1 MIVNIG
7 IKIKI
12 RINTD
17 KIEKQ
22 FYMRGAIMTDF
33 IIDLMVTIWLT
44 ILIYLFL
51 SELYFRTRGFKAIKR
66 EIEVYTKE
74 CNELNDHIE
83 DMKSVD
89 LGFRSKY
96 KSNLNYS
103 RSKKGKGKKN
113 HLEDLINCDSR
124 TYIFG
129 DKRKFRKVFD
139 DTISSFCKFFTV
151 EINKDTLEKLE
162 KTLNDFL
169 AVEEGKKLL
178 ERQRNE
184 IIKKIR
190 KELPYFIRRFTGI
203 QRLSRKLGFKDIDLK
218 DSYFPTYTFGYISP
232 RGVKDD
238 YHDFILNIQNLNEL
252 IKYLS
257 QKIKFKKSVAGQR
270 ALMTPK
276 LREKIKERD
285 GYTCQ
290 ICGLSNKDEP
300 NLLLEID
307 HIIPLSKGGMTTEGN
322 LQTLCWRCNRS
333 KGAKI

>member
-1 MIVNIG
+1 
-7 IKIKI
+7 
-12 RINTD
+12 
-17 KIEKQ
+17 
-22 FYMRGAIMTDF
+22 MTDF

-151 EINKDTLEKLE
+151 EINKETLEKLE

-238 YHDFILNIQNLNEL
+238 YHDFILNIHNLNEL

>member
-1 MIVNIG
+1 
-7 IKIKI
+7 
-12 RINTD
+12 
-17 KIEKQ
+17 
-22 FYMRGAIMTDF
+22 
-33 IIDLMVTIWLT
+33 MVTIWLT

-129 DKRKFRKVFD
+129 DKRRFRKVFD

-151 EINKDTLEKLE
+151 EINKETLEKLE

>member
-103 RSKKGKGKKN
+103 KSKKGKGKKN
-113 HLEDLINCDSR
+113 HLEYLINCDSI

-129 DKRKFRKVFD
+129 DRRRFRKVFD
-139 DTISSFCKFFTV
+139 DTISSFCEFFTV
-151 EINKDTLEKLE
+151 EINKETLEKLE

-203 QRLSRKLGFKDIDLK
+203 QRLSRKLGFKDIDLN

>member
-151 EINKDTLEKLE
+151 EINKETLEKLE
-162 KTLNDFL
+162 KALNDFL

>member
-129 DKRKFRKVFD
+129 DRRRFRKVFD

-151 EINKDTLEKLE
+151 EINKETLEKLE

-218 DSYFPTYTFGYISP
+218 DSYFPTYTFRCISKY
-232 RGVKDD
+232 GKITGAFDVVFDLK
-238 YHDFILNIQNLNEL
+238 EL
-252 IKYLS
+252 EEFIKYLL

>member
-1 MIVNIG
+1 MISKSEREQIIALIKKEVVPAIGCTEPIAVALCVAKATETLGERPKKISVLLSANILKNAMGVG
-7 IKIKI
+7 IPGTGMIGLPI
-12 RINTD
+12 AIAL
-17 KIEKQ
+17 
-22 FYMRGAIMTDF
+22 GAI
-33 IIDLMVTIWLT
+33 IGK
-44 ILIYLFL
+44 
-51 SELYFRTRGFKAIKR
+51 SEYQL
-66 EIEVYTKE
+66 EV
-74 CNELNDHIE
+74 L
-83 DMKSVD
+83 
-89 LGFRSKY
+89 
-96 KSNLNYS
+96 
-103 RSKKGKGKKN
+103 
-113 HLEDLINCDSR
+113 
-124 TYIFG
+124 
-129 DKRKFRKVFD
+129 
-139 DTISSFCKFFTV
+139 
-151 EINKDTLEKLE
+151 KDCTPE
-162 KTLNDFL
+162 

-178 ERQRNE
+178 ERQRDE

-218 DSYFPTYTFGYISP
+218 DSYFPTYTFRCISKY
-232 RGVKDD
+232 GKITGAFDVVFDLK
-238 YHDFILNIQNLNEL
+238 EL
-252 IKYLS
+252 EEFIKYLL

-322 LQTLCWRCNRS
+322 LQILCWRCNRS

>member
-1 MIVNIG
+1 
-7 IKIKI
+7 
-12 RINTD
+12 
-17 KIEKQ
+17 
-22 FYMRGAIMTDF
+22 MTDF

-103 RSKKGKGKKN
+103 KSKKGKGKKN

-124 TYIFG
+124 TYILG
-129 DKRKFRKVFD
+129 DKRRFRKVFD
-139 DTISSFCKFFTV
+139 DTISSFCEFFTV
-151 EINKDTLEKLE
+151 EINKETLEKLE

-178 ERQRNE
+178 ERQRDE

-218 DSYFPTYTFGYISP
+218 DSYFPTYTFRCISKY
-232 RGVKDD
+232 GKITGAFDVVFDLK
-238 YHDFILNIQNLNEL
+238 EL
-252 IKYLS
+252 EEFIKYLL

-322 LQTLCWRCNRS
+322 LQILCWRCNRS

>member
-103 RSKKGKGKKN
+103 KSKKGKGKKN

-129 DKRKFRKVFD
+129 DRRRFRKVFD
-139 DTISSFCKFFTV
+139 DTISSFCEFFTV
-151 EINKDTLEKLE
+151 EINKETLEKLE

-178 ERQRNE
+178 ERQRDE

>member
-1 MIVNIG
+1 
-7 IKIKI
+7 
-12 RINTD
+12 
-17 KIEKQ
+17 
-22 FYMRGAIMTDF
+22 MTDF

-103 RSKKGKGKKN
+103 KSKKGKGKKN

-129 DKRKFRKVFD
+129 DRRRFRKVFD

-151 EINKDTLEKLE
+151 EINKETLEKLE

>member
-1 MIVNIG
+1 
-7 IKIKI
+7 
-12 RINTD
+12 
-17 KIEKQ
+17 
-22 FYMRGAIMTDF
+22 
-33 IIDLMVTIWLT
+33 MVTIWLT

-151 EINKDTLEKLE
+151 EINKETLEKLE

-232 RGVKDD
+232 RGGKDD

>member
-103 RSKKGKGKKN
+103 KSKKGKGKKN

-124 TYIFG
+124 TYILG
-129 DKRKFRKVFD
+129 DKRRFRKVFD
-139 DTISSFCKFFTV
+139 DTISSFCEFFTV
-151 EINKDTLEKLE
+151 EINKETLEKLE

-178 ERQRNE
+178 ERQRDE

-218 DSYFPTYTFGYISP
+218 DSYFPTYTFRCISKY
-232 RGVKDD
+232 GKITGAFDVVFDLK
-238 YHDFILNIQNLNEL
+238 EL
-252 IKYLS
+252 EEFIKYLL

>member
-1 MIVNIG
+1 
-7 IKIKI
+7 
-12 RINTD
+12 
-17 KIEKQ
+17 
-22 FYMRGAIMTDF
+22 MRGAIMTDF

-151 EINKDTLEKLE
+151 EINKETLEKLE
-162 KTLNDFL
+162 KALNDFL

>member
-1 MIVNIG
+1 
-7 IKIKI
+7 
-12 RINTD
+12 
-17 KIEKQ
+17 
-22 FYMRGAIMTDF
+22 MTDF

-151 EINKDTLEKLE
+151 EINKETLEKLE

-178 ERQRNE
+178 ERQRDE

>member
-1 MIVNIG
+1 
-7 IKIKI
+7 
-12 RINTD
+12 
-17 KIEKQ
+17 
-22 FYMRGAIMTDF
+22 MTDF

-103 RSKKGKGKKN
+103 RSKKGKGKKK

-151 EINKDTLEKLE
+151 EINKETLEKLE

-322 LQTLCWRCNRS
+322 LQILCWRCNRS

>member
-1 MIVNIG
+1 MKKELKESIIIITTVTFTI
-7 IKIKI
+7 IQLI
-12 RINTD
+12 
-17 KIEKQ
+17 
-22 FYMRGAIMTDF
+22 FYIQYTLTANKSTTSQVTNVSE
-33 IIDLMVTIWLT
+33 IIDEEVKFTTIND
-44 ILIYLFL
+44 
-51 SELYFRTRGFKAIKR
+51 ELKVLDNSYISDANYIGDRWKVKIVLVGNSDQIT
-66 EIEVYTKE
+66 
-74 CNELNDHIE
+74 NSLN
-83 DMKSVD
+83 K
-89 LGFRSKY
+89 L
-96 KSNLNYS
+96 
-103 RSKKGKGKKN
+103 KN
-113 HLEDLINCDSR
+113 
-124 TYIFG
+124 
-129 DKRKFRKVFD
+129 
-139 DTISSFCKFFTV
+139 
-151 EINKDTLEKLE
+151 
-162 KTLNDFL
+162 TLNDFL

-178 ERQRNE
+178 ERQRDE

-218 DSYFPTYTFGYISP
+218 DSYFPTYTFRCISKY
-232 RGVKDD
+232 GKITGAFDVVFDLK
-238 YHDFILNIQNLNEL
+238 EL
-252 IKYLS
+252 EEFIKYLL

-290 ICGLSNKDEP
+290 ICGLSNKDEQ

>member
-1 MIVNIG
+1 
-7 IKIKI
+7 
-12 RINTD
+12 
-17 KIEKQ
+17 
-22 FYMRGAIMTDF
+22 MTDF

-103 RSKKGKGKKN
+103 KSKKGKGKKN

-129 DKRKFRKVFD
+129 DKRRFRKVFD
-139 DTISSFCKFFTV
+139 DTISSFCEFFTV
-151 EINKDTLEKLE
+151 EINKETLEKLE

-178 ERQRNE
+178 ERQRDE

>member
-1 MIVNIG
+1 M
-7 IKIKI
+7 
-12 RINTD
+12 
-17 KIEKQ
+17 
-22 FYMRGAIMTDF
+22 
-33 IIDLMVTIWLT
+33 
-44 ILIYLFL
+44 
-51 SELYFRTRGFKAIKR
+51 
-66 EIEVYTKE
+66 
-74 CNELNDHIE
+74 
-83 DMKSVD
+83 
-89 LGFRSKY
+89 
-96 KSNLNYS
+96 
-103 RSKKGKGKKN
+103 
-113 HLEDLINCDSR
+113 INCDSR
-124 TYIFG
+124 TYILG
-129 DKRKFRKVFD
+129 DKRRFRKVFD
-139 DTISSFCKFFTV
+139 DTISSFCEFFTV
-151 EINKDTLEKLE
+151 EINKETLEKLE

-178 ERQRNE
+178 ERQRDE

-218 DSYFPTYTFGYISP
+218 DSYFPTYTFRCISKY
-232 RGVKDD
+232 GKITGAFDVVFDLK
-238 YHDFILNIQNLNEL
+238 EL
-252 IKYLS
+252 EEFIKYLL

-290 ICGLSNKDEP
+290 ICGLSNKDEQ

-322 LQTLCWRCNRS
+322 LQILCWRCNRS

>member
-1 MIVNIG
+1 
-7 IKIKI
+7 
-12 RINTD
+12 
-17 KIEKQ
+17 
-22 FYMRGAIMTDF
+22 MTDF

-103 RSKKGKGKKN
+103 KSKKGKGKKN

-129 DKRKFRKVFD
+129 DRRRFRKVFD
-139 DTISSFCKFFTV
+139 DTISSFCEFFTV
-151 EINKDTLEKLE
+151 EINKETLEKLE

>member
-1 MIVNIG
+1 
-7 IKIKI
+7 
-12 RINTD
+12 
-17 KIEKQ
+17 
-22 FYMRGAIMTDF
+22 
-33 IIDLMVTIWLT
+33 MVTIWLT

-151 EINKDTLEKLE
+151 EINKETLEKLE

-322 LQTLCWRCNRS
+322 LQILCWRCNRS

>member
-1 MIVNIG
+1 
-7 IKIKI
+7 
-12 RINTD
+12 
-17 KIEKQ
+17 
-22 FYMRGAIMTDF
+22 MTDF

-139 DTISSFCKFFTV
+139 DTISLFCKFFTV
-151 EINKDTLEKLE
+151 EINKETLEKLE

-333 KGAKI
+333 KGAKV

>member
-1 MIVNIG
+1 
-7 IKIKI
+7 
-12 RINTD
+12 
-17 KIEKQ
+17 
-22 FYMRGAIMTDF
+22 MTDF

-103 RSKKGKGKKN
+103 KSKKGKGKKN

-129 DKRKFRKVFD
+129 DKRRFRKVFD

-151 EINKDTLEKLE
+151 EINKETLEKLE

-333 KGAKI
+333 KGAKIYKNN

>member
-1 MIVNIG
+1 
-7 IKIKI
+7 
-12 RINTD
+12 
-17 KIEKQ
+17 
-22 FYMRGAIMTDF
+22 MTDF

-103 RSKKGKGKKN
+103 KSKKGKGKKN

-124 TYIFG
+124 NYIFG
-129 DKRKFRKVFD
+129 DRRRFRKVFD

-151 EINKDTLEKLE
+151 EINKETLEKLE

>member
-1 MIVNIG
+1 
-7 IKIKI
+7 
-12 RINTD
+12 
-17 KIEKQ
+17 
-22 FYMRGAIMTDF
+22 
-33 IIDLMVTIWLT
+33 MVTIWLT

-103 RSKKGKGKKN
+103 KSKKGKGKKN

-124 TYIFG
+124 TYILG
-129 DKRKFRKVFD
+129 DKRRFRKVFD
-139 DTISSFCKFFTV
+139 DTISSFCEFFTV
-151 EINKDTLEKLE
+151 EINKETLEKLE

-178 ERQRNE
+178 ERQRDE

-218 DSYFPTYTFGYISP
+218 DSYFPTYTFRCISKY
-232 RGVKDD
+232 GKITGAFDVVFDLK
-238 YHDFILNIQNLNEL
+238 EL
-252 IKYLS
+252 EEFIKYLL

-307 HIIPLSKGGMTTEGN
+307 HIIPLSQGGMTTEGN
-322 LQTLCWRCNRS
+322 LQILCWRCNRS

>member
-51 SELYFRTRGFKAIKR
+51 SALYFRTRGFKAIKR

-83 DMKSVD
+83 EMKSVD

-151 EINKDTLEKLE
+151 EINKETLEKLE

-238 YHDFILNIQNLNEL
+238 YYDFILNIQNLNEL

-290 ICGLSNKDEP
+290 ICGLSNKDEQ

>member
-1 MIVNIG
+1 M
-7 IKIKI
+7 
-12 RINTD
+12 
-17 KIEKQ
+17 
-22 FYMRGAIMTDF
+22 
-33 IIDLMVTIWLT
+33 
-44 ILIYLFL
+44 
-51 SELYFRTRGFKAIKR
+51 
-66 EIEVYTKE
+66 
-74 CNELNDHIE
+74 
-83 DMKSVD
+83 
-89 LGFRSKY
+89 
-96 KSNLNYS
+96 
-103 RSKKGKGKKN
+103 
-113 HLEDLINCDSR
+113 INCDSR
-124 TYIFG
+124 TYILG
-129 DKRKFRKVFD
+129 DKRRFRKVFD

-151 EINKDTLEKLE
+151 EINKETLEKLE

-322 LQTLCWRCNRS
+322 LQILCWRCNRS

>member
-1 MIVNIG
+1 
-7 IKIKI
+7 
-12 RINTD
+12 
-17 KIEKQ
+17 
-22 FYMRGAIMTDF
+22 MTDF

-151 EINKDTLEKLE
+151 EINKETLEKLE

-307 HIIPLSKGGMTTEGN
+307 HIIPLSKGGMTTDGN
-322 LQTLCWRCNRS
+322 LQILCWRCNRS

>member
-1 MIVNIG
+1 
-7 IKIKI
+7 
-12 RINTD
+12 
-17 KIEKQ
+17 
-22 FYMRGAIMTDF
+22 
-33 IIDLMVTIWLT
+33 MVTIWLT

-103 RSKKGKGKKN
+103 KSKKGKGKKN

-124 TYIFG
+124 TYILG
-129 DKRKFRKVFD
+129 DKRRFRKVFD
-139 DTISSFCKFFTV
+139 DTISAFCEFITV
-151 EINKDTLEKLE
+151 EINKETLEKLE

-178 ERQRNE
+178 ERQRDE

-218 DSYFPTYTFGYISP
+218 DSYFPTYTFRCISKY
-232 RGVKDD
+232 GKITGAFDVVFDLK
-238 YHDFILNIQNLNEL
+238 EL
-252 IKYLS
+252 EEFIKYLL

>member
-1 MIVNIG
+1 
-7 IKIKI
+7 
-12 RINTD
+12 
-17 KIEKQ
+17 
-22 FYMRGAIMTDF
+22 MTDF

-124 TYIFG
+124 TYILG
-129 DKRKFRKVFD
+129 DKRRFRKVFD
-139 DTISSFCKFFTV
+139 DTISSFCEFFTV
-151 EINKDTLEKLE
+151 EINKETLEKLE

-178 ERQRNE
+178 ERQRDE

-218 DSYFPTYTFGYISP
+218 DSYFPTYTFRCISKY
-232 RGVKDD
+232 GKITGAFDVVFDLK
-238 YHDFILNIQNLNEL
+238 EL
-252 IKYLS
+252 EEFIKYLL

-322 LQTLCWRCNRS
+322 LQILCWRCNRS

>member
-151 EINKDTLEKLE
+151 EINKETLEKLE

>member
-1 MIVNIG
+1 
-7 IKIKI
+7 
-12 RINTD
+12 
-17 KIEKQ
+17 
-22 FYMRGAIMTDF
+22 MTDF

-129 DKRKFRKVFD
+129 DRRRFRKVFD

-151 EINKDTLEKLE
+151 EINKETLEKLE

-322 LQTLCWRCNRS
+322 LQILCWRCNRS